1 MSLCPQFSCQ
11 PGPAQQR
18 AGALSCPGDLQTK
31 QQGGRPRARVPRA
44 TGTGDTQGQA
54 QRLKSGYATTA
65 AGRLQPPDARQG
77 RRPPPLQPLEEAR
90 HGDTLITDAGRTLGT
105 RSHPTAREDRKVPSY
120 AEGFPLQCAQ
130 MERLFCPAASSSP
143 GLLETFNSQG
153 LSRAGT
159 RPWRTDTW
167 AQEVTRHGDR
177 EGQLPS
183 AICLQPGVSRWF
195 GLTCGLSPPL
205 SALRWTTGPHRVLP
219 KLSQAR
225 WEDRP
230 RSSWPPDGRGA
241 STGACGRTSPA
252 GTFL

>member
-130 MERLFCPAASSSP
+130 
-143 GLLETFNSQG
+143 
-153 LSRAGT
+153 
-159 RPWRTDTW
+159 
-167 AQEVTRHGDR
+167 
-177 EGQLPS
+177 
-183 AICLQPGVSRWF
+183 PGVSRWF

>member
-90 HGDTLITDAGRTLGT
+90 HGDTLITVHRKSEIIVGSDLAQTDQHLG
-105 RSHPTAREDRKVPSY
+105 P
-120 AEGFPLQCAQ
+120 
-130 MERLFCPAASSSP
+130 
-143 GLLETFNSQG
+143 
-153 LSRAGT
+153 
-159 RPWRTDTW
+159 
-167 AQEVTRHGDR
+167 
-177 EGQLPS
+177 
-183 AICLQPGVSRWF
+183 
-195 GLTCGLSPPL
+195 
-205 SALRWTTGPHRVLP
+205 
-219 KLSQAR
+219 
-225 WEDRP
+225 
-230 RSSWPPDGRGA
+230 
-241 STGACGRTSPA
+241 
-252 GTFL
+252 